1 MFTVGG
7 FARLAGVSAK
17 VLRSYDAAGLF
28 APAWVDASSGYR
40 YYSPAQLPTLRRIQ
54 ALRDVGLGR
63 AEIGALVGGGA
74 DLRTTLERRRRELE
88 AERRELD
95 RRLAILDIRV
105 GGTGPAG
112 ALEDVVVRRLTG
124 ETVAT
129 MDPRL
134 AVDDDIATAFRELEV
149 HVRDAGARA
158 HRPPGALPDEDL
170 IFVPIRRT
178 VAPTDRIG
186 VRRLPPTAAAT
197 VLHQGAYATLPAA
210 LAGLRAWVAA
220 AGHQATGPL
229 RILYLQF
236 GAEADLRLPRGWTV
250 ERDAD
255 FVTELQLPIDAG
267 PDERTTEAGPQI
279 GGQPASFEKVS

>member
-28 APAWVDASSGYR
+28 APAWVDPSSGYR

-74 DLRTTLERRRRELE
+74 DLGTTLERRRRELE

-105 GGTGPAG
+105 GGGPLRG
-112 ALEDVVVRRLTG
+112 ALEDVVVRRLGG

-134 AVDDDIATAFRELEV
+134 AVDDDIASAFHELEV

-170 IFVPIRRT
+170 IFVPIRRP

-186 VRRLPPTAAAT
+186 VRRLPPAAAAT
-197 VLHQGAYATLPAA
+197 ILHQGAYATLPAA

-220 AGHQATGPL
+220 AGHVATGPL

-267 PDERTTEAGPQI
+267 PDERATAGGPQI
-279 GGQPASFEKVS
+279 GGQPASFENVS

>member
-28 APAWVDASSGYR
+28 APAWVDPSSGYR

-74 DLRTTLERRRRELE
+74 DLGTTLERRRRELE

-105 GGTGPAG
+105 GGGPSRG
-112 ALEDVVVRRLTG
+112 ALEDVVVRRLGG

-134 AVDDDIATAFRELEV
+134 AVDDDIASAFHELEV

-170 IFVPIRRT
+170 IFVPIRRP
-178 VAPTDRIG
+178 VAPTDRIA
-186 VRRLPPTAAAT
+186 VRRLPPAAAAT
-197 VLHQGAYATLPAA
+197 ILHQGAYATLPAA
-210 LAGLRAWVAA
+210 LAGLRTWVAA
-220 AGHQATGPL
+220 AGHVATGPL

-267 PDERTTEAGPQI
+267 PDERATVGGPQI
-279 GGQPASFEKVS
+279 GGQPASFENVS